1 VRNIVRT
8 PKATAFRIW
17 QAIHDQFR
25 NKELHHVVYLEVE
38 FRNLVQG
45 TMDIAQYTGRLK
57 QLADALKDV
66 G

>member
-17 QAIHDQFR
+17 QAIHDQFC
-25 NKELHHVVYLEVE
+25 NKELHHVVYLEAE

-45 TMDIAQYTGRLK
+45 AMDIA
-57 QLADALKDV
+57 
-66 G
+66 